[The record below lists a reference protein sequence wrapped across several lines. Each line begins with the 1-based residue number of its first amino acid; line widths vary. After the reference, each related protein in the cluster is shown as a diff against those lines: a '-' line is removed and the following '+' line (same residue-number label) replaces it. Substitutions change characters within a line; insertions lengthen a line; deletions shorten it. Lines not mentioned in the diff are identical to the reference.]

1 MFKLGDIVEFAYNG
15 DFKAYKGYNDKHYYD
30 VGTVVEVYPR
40 IEVKWKS
47 DGEITYPYIFS
58 IRLLEVEGTK
68 EVKEDYCLC
77 LTKDEVSTFLS
88 AQSRCDNEYY
98 CSYYDIAQSV
108 IDDLIAFKNEAKEAK
123 EKDEQIQKA
132 LELLSNTGYTYS
144 KN

>member
-77 LTKDEVSTFLS
+77 LTKDEVSAFLS
-88 AQSRCDNEYY
+88 AQSRHDNEYY

-108 IDDLIAFKNEAKEAK
+108 IDDLIAFKNKAKENNQ
-123 EKDEQIQKA
+123 QIQKA
-132 LELLSNTGYTYS
+132 LELLSKSGYTYV